1 MSHPPPGPP
10 FPPPARPPLNPADE
24 RTWSLLLHL
33 SPLVGLGL
41 WAPLVVW
48 LVFRGRGP
56 FLEHHAK
63 QALNFDITIVI
74 AVAVTSVA
82 AVVTFGVAVPL
93 VFVVLLWQLIFG
105 IVAAVAASRGEWYRY
120 PATIPFVS

>member
-1 MSHPPPGPP
+1 MSYQNPPSHY
-10 FPPPARPPLNPADE
+10 PAKPPLSPSDE
-24 RTWSLLLHL
+24 RTWSILLHL

-63 QALNFDITIVI
+63 QALNFHITLFLAAI
-74 AVAVTSVA
+74 VAVLA
-82 AVVTFGVAVPL
+82 AVVTMGIAVPL
-93 VFVVLLWQLIFG
+93 VFVVVIWE
-105 IVAAVAASRGEWYRY
+105 IVLAIIAAVATNRGEWYRY
-120 PATIPFVS
+120 PANITFFS